1 MEVLFLQPPIVH
13 TFMLVLT
20 VIMMTKPNVWRWT
33 AERYRLARHIAEGD
47 TYREAG
53 KKVGLAE
60 VTVKT
65 YMWEVNE
72 FRAYVDKIT
81 LENEMAS
88 RAGVLRMLMRV
99 AKEKLPDAAADKSTY
114 LDYLKFIRE
123 LADDV
128 DDPDKEFTVTFK

>member
-1 MEVLFLQPPIVH
+1 
-13 TFMLVLT
+13 
-20 VIMMTKPNVWRWT
+20 MTKPNIWRWT
-33 AERYRLARHIAEGD
+33 ADRYRLARLIAEGD
-47 TYREAG
+47 TYKEAG
-53 KKVGLAE
+53 RKVGLAE

-65 YMWEVNE
+65 YMWEVDE

-99 AKEKLPDAAADKSTY
+99 AKEKLPDAGADKSTY

-123 LADDV
+123 LASDDEGK
-128 DDPDKEFTVTFK
+128 DNEFTVTFK

>member
-1 MEVLFLQPPIVH
+1 
-13 TFMLVLT
+13 MLIST

-53 KKVGLAE
+53 RKVGLAE
-60 VTVKT
+60 ATVKT

-88 RAGVLRMLMRV
+88 RAGVMRMLMRV
-99 AKEKLPDAAADKSTY
+99 AAEKLPDAGADKSTY

-123 LADDV
+123 LVKEDDNT
-128 DDPDKEFTVTFK
+128 DTELTVTFK